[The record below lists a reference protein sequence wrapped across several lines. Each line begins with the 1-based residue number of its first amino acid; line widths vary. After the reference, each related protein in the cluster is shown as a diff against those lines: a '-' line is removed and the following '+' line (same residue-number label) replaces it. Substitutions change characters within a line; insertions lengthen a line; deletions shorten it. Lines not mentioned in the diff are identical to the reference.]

1 MNSIYSAQLQINN
14 LSLLEKCTVNFKD
27 ENLEFDFEEIINKYG
42 LIFAKNLINTDIIK
56 TLDEKKY
63 KDINNLF
70 ERFIIIIKKKLKIK
84 IDGFF

>member
-70 ERFIIIIKKKLKIK
+70 ERFIIIIKKKIK
-84 IDGFF
+84 N